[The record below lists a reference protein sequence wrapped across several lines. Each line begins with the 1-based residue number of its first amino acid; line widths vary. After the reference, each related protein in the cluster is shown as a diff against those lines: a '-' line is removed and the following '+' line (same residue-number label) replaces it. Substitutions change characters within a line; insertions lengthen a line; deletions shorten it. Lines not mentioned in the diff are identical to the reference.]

1 MTMAHVLLTLELDE
15 LCESARLPREVLL
28 EIVDVGIV
36 EPRERRGDTWLF
48 DAAALTLVRRAAR
61 LQREFELDW
70 PGIALAM
77 RLLDEVEQLRAEN
90 RQLRQRLARYLE
102 D

>member
-1 MTMAHVLLTLELDE
+1 MTMAHILLTLELDE
-15 LCESARLPREVLL
+15 LCESALAARGAAGNRRRRH
-28 EIVDVGIV
+28 V